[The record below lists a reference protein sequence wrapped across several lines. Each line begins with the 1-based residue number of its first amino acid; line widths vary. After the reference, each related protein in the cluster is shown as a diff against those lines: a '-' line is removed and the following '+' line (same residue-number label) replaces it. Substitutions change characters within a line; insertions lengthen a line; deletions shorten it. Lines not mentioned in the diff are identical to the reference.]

1 MIVQGAFE
9 KARHYIEMRSKKT
22 DEAKL
27 EKGPCITI
35 SRETG
40 SGADQVAIHL
50 ADILKNYKKDNSR
63 DWTIFD
69 KNLIQKVLEDHHL
82 PQHLAVLMR
91 ENSYSA
97 VSSVMQNLFGESHES
112 WDLVHK
118 TSQTILQLSE
128 TGNSIIIGR
137 GGNFITAKLKNCF
150 HVRLIANLEDRIK
163 HVEELYNY
171 NKSEAEKF
179 IQKEDQAREK
189 YLKMYFHH
197 NVKDPLIYHMILN
210 TSLLG
215 YRQSAEIISFSI
227 VEKFKELLD
236 VEYYSERNKLF

>member
-1 MIVQGAFE
+1 MIIQGAFE
-9 KARHYIEMRSKKT
+9 KARHYIEMKSKKI

-40 SGADQVAIHL
+40 AGADQVAIHL
-50 ADILKNYKKDNSR
+50 ADILKDYKKDNSR

-69 KNLIQKVLEDHHL
+69 KNLIQKVLEDHNL
-82 PQHLAVLMR
+82 PKHLAVLMR

-97 VSSVMQNLFGESHES
+97 VSSVMQNLFGEAHES
-112 WDLVHK
+112 WELVHK

-137 GGNFITAKLKNCF
+137 GGNMVTGKQKNCF
-150 HVRLIANLEDRIK
+150 HVRLIADLKDRIK
-163 HVEELYNY
+163 HVEEIYNLD
-171 NKSEAEKF
+171 KAEAEKF
-179 IQKEDQAREK
+179 IKKEDEARDQ
-189 YLKMYFHH
+189 YLKKYFHH
-197 NVKDPLIYHMILN
+197 SVDDPLIYHMILN

-215 YRQSAEIISFSI
+215 YRHSAEIISYSI
-227 VEKFKELLD
+227 LNKFKELLD
-236 VEYYSERNKLF
+236 EK